1 MEIQVVAIYDF
12 LFARYIDFI
21 SFHLVCS
28 LYGCSY
34 RSLCIHYPMRCFFS
48 HISLLNSI
56 QWRQAPSDVLFVY
69 VCFPSF
75 LFHLIAAFF
84 SLFVLLRCRR
94 VKCANQKINCTSF
107 TDKINKQT
115 NEEKNTTKK
124 KKKKKKTVNTH
135 THRFN
140 EKETKKEAE
149 NKTHDNMMWKR
160 LLNLC
165 HRTLHFIWHACML
178 QLYFYDC
185 SLIQSTWSM
194 ICNSVFI
201 FNYVLR
207 IEIES
212 K

>member
-1 MEIQVVAIYDF
+1 MCKSKDK
-12 LFARYIDFI
+12 
-21 SFHLVCS
+21 
-28 LYGCSY
+28 LY
-34 RSLCIHYPMRCFFS
+34 
-48 HISLLNSI
+48 
-56 QWRQAPSDVLFVY
+56 
-69 VCFPSF
+69 
-75 LFHLIAAFF
+75 LFHW
-84 SLFVLLRCRR
+84 
-94 VKCANQKINCTSF
+94 Q
-107 TDKINKQT
+107 NKQT
-115 NEEKNTTKK
+115 NKWREKHNEEEKEKEK
-124 KKKKKKTVNTH
+124 DRKHTH

-212 K
+212 KWYCIQFTRYILMAVCRFDALFSLSMLNFFSSLSPSSFFFFVHNFTARINAFSWLLLWW